1 MNKLTSIRIKQN
13 DGTYSDDILV
23 QVFAD
28 NVIWTSDST
37 ISLTNILGQVAYA
50 TKGSIQH
57 QLDTFSLDEVEDA
70 RVGSDDTQYQNLKA
84 RLDSEYEN
92 LQDEIAVVTTNLQ
105 TQINTRSNTDTTI
118 RNDLNSEITSRING
132 DDLLSAQI
140 ANEVNARESAII
152 NEITERNNAI
162 NSAIAVEVN
171 NRTIADTDL
180 SNQIAALKDTIGSP
194 LVAITKSAMIDTN
207 KIYVYTGSESDMVK
221 GKWYYYD
228 GFDWVDGG
236 FYNAAALNTDKTLTI
251 LDMAAD
257 AKITGD
263 RFYELQGQLNNK
275 YNILDNKIV
284 KMSYIS
290 ENETIHFYKGGI

>member
-92 LQDEIAVVTTNLQ
+92 LQDEIAVVATNLQ

-132 DDLLSAQI
+132 NNLLSAQI

-180 SNQIAALKDTIGSP
+180 SNRIAALKDSIGSP

-251 LDMAAD
+251 FDMAAD

-284 KMSYIS
+284 KMGYTL
-290 ENETIHFYKGGI
+290 ENETIYFYKGGI